1 MTVVL
6 KAAWARLRPGAT
18 RKKGERPMIGL
29 PALAGPVNPGSRGGF
44 ANRTCPWAAGDSAH
58 SAAKPTTNA
67 KPIRLGFANITG
79 PSKNQAITKKNS
91 DVAVQGLSREGPAPG
106 RLTRTPAA

>member
-18 RKKGERPMIGL
+18 RKKGEMPMIGL
-29 PALAGPVNPGSRGGF
+29 PALAGPVNPGSCGGR
-44 ANRTCPWAAGDSAH
+44 AKRVCPWAAGERAP
-58 SAAKPTTNA
+58 SAARPTTNTR
-67 KPIRLGFANITG
+67 PIRLGFADITG
-79 PSKNQAITKKNS
+79 PSKNQGITKNS

-106 RLTRTPAA
+106 RLTRTPA